1 MGQPKH
7 ILVVDDDGDVREVI
21 VALLEENN
29 FRVSSAASGSLM
41 RDFLQTADPVDCVV
55 LDALMPGEAGI
66 SLVLYLKE
74 VGLPVVVISG
84 SPEAME
90 RAVED
95 DLQLLRKPFRAKE
108 LYDAI
113 NVTLSGGS
121 SDGET
126 SDRPGKTSKWVLGS
140 TSR

>member
-7 ILVVDDDGDVREVI
+7 ILVVDDDGDVRDVI

-29 FRVSSAASGSLM
+29 FLVSSAASGSLM
-41 RDFLQTADPVDCVV
+41 RDFLQTADPVDCVG
-55 LDALMPGEAGI
+55 LDALMPGEGGI
-66 SLVLYLKE
+66 SLALHLKE
-74 VGLPVVVISG
+74 VGLPVVMISG
-84 SPEAME
+84 SPEAIE

-95 DLQLLRKPFRAKE
+95 DRQLLRKPFRAKE

-113 NVTLSGGS
+113 NTALSGGS

-126 SDRPGKTSKWVLGS
+126 SDRPG
-140 TSR
+140 

>member
-1 MGQPKH
+1 
-7 ILVVDDDGDVREVI
+7 VE
-21 VALLEENN
+21 ALNTTTIRRLT
-29 FRVSSAASGSLM
+29 SSSRHQLLAIA
-41 RDFLQTADPVDCVV
+41 P
-55 LDALMPGEAGI
+55 GI

-84 SPEAME
+84 IPEAMA

-113 NVTLSGGS
+113 NVALSGGS

-126 SDRPGKTSKWVLGS
+126 TDRPG
-140 TSR
+140 